1 MITTEISDLI
11 FTNTTMQGFRLNSY
25 LNLCNLINLI
35 KSITEAI
42 YAAHLTCSVLTSQSV
57 NREIVPQF
65 PEKPLVFSV
74 QV

>member
-35 KSITEAI
+35 TTV
-42 YAAHLTCSVLTSQSV
+42 AHRLL
-57 NREIVPQF
+57 RQF
-65 PEKPLVFSV
+65 MLRT
-74 QV
+74 